1 MLFLLKKNDGRQPR
15 DLSCN
20 GDVRLAVVDLQD
32 REFRRWMTRSP
43 RCGDTVSRTVPLAAR
58 DVPLVILLNRRVV
71 VLRR

>member
-1 MLFLLKKNDGRQPR
+1 M
-15 DLSCN
+15 
-20 GDVRLAVVDLQD
+20 DLQD